1 MLDSLRHC
9 ARTIAHRLLPIIVL
23 NAAHHNINHD
33 IIVLPGQHFRGV
45 GSGDETNI
53 KMASQRAGLTHDEQ
67 VLEAIFNPENPVT
80 GLEVSP

>member
-23 NAAHHNINHD
+23 NDAHHNINHD
-33 IIVLPGQHFRGV
+33 VIVLPGQHF
-45 GSGDETNI
+45 SLPIYI